1 MVKERERKTGF
12 SLYSGGKGRFLS
24 AKRLVIALSLF
35 SLLSPT
41 YPVAA
46 KSILLDDYQKGLS
59 KQWEE
64 KSFKGHTRYEVTQE
78 GGEWF
83 VQATSKASASGLYY
97 KMSYDLKEYP
107 FLAWRWKVKNI
118 ISKGDARKK
127 EGDDY
132 PARVYVVFSSFF
144 FWNTRAINYIWA
156 NKLPVGQAVPNAFTS
171 NAMMIALQSGSDR
184 AGEWVEEERNVLE
197 DYRKLFG
204 EDPPKVG
211 AIAIMTDTD
220 NTGEEATAWYG
231 PIRLISEAEK

>member
-1 MVKERERKTGF
+1 MIKRERKRGF
-12 SLYSGGKGRFLS
+12 SLFSWARRRFLY
-24 AKRLVIALSLF
+24 AKGLVIALSLF
-35 SLLSPT
+35 SLLSLP

-46 KSILLDDYQKGLS
+46 KSILLNDYRKGLS

-97 KMSYDLKEYP
+97 RVTYDPKEYP

-118 ISKGDARKK
+118 LSKGDARKK
-127 EGDDY
+127 DGDDY

-144 FWNTRAINYIWA
+144 FWNTKAINYIWA
-156 NKLPVGQAVPNAFTS
+156 NRLPAGQAVPNAFTS
-171 NAMMIALQSGSDR
+171 NAMMIALQSGPGR
-184 AGEWVEEERNVLE
+184 AGEWVEEKRNVLE

-204 EDPPKVG
+204 EDPPKVS
-211 AIAIMTDTD
+211 AVAIMTDTD

-231 PIRLISEAEK
+231 PIRILAELP